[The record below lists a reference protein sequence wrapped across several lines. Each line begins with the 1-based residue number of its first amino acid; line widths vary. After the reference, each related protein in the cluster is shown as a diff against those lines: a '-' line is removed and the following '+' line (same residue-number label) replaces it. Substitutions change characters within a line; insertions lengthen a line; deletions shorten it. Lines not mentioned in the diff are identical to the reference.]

1 MLYSYPNHSYPRQ
14 LVWKSF
20 MCSNHRLFFSSN
32 FSLLRDL
39 TNIYTILV
47 GNYPTTNTIKTLECS
62 KREFTVFSKIL
73 FILKGCMLQHVCVC
87 VSGKFLIIAI
97 SLRVC
102 ISKLYVLKLLC
113 QIIACGRDRV
123 SGCGCG
129 SRQSQS
135 ANTFENRWNSC
146 IATNRRV
153 FVYHHRRLP
162 ILKVYTYF
170 CS

>member
-1 MLYSYPNHSYPRQ
+1 MLYSYPNHSYPLQ

-39 TNIYTILV
+39 NNIYTILV

-113 QIIACGRDRV
+113 QIIACGRDRAV
-123 SGCGCG
+123 AVAVAVDSH
-129 SRQSQS
+129 
-135 ANTFENRWNSC
+135 
-146 IATNRRV
+146 RV
-153 FVYHHRRLP
+153 P
-162 ILKVYTYF
+162 IHLKTVGTRV
-170 CS
+170 

>member
-1 MLYSYPNHSYPRQ
+1 
-14 LVWKSF
+14 
-20 MCSNHRLFFSSN
+20 MCSNQRLFFSSN

-87 VSGKFLIIAI
+87 VCFWEILDYSHIVACVHIKIV
-97 SLRVC
+97 RVKVTLSDNC
-102 ISKLYVLKLLC
+102 MWQRQS
-113 QIIACGRDRV
+113 

-135 ANTFENRWNSC
+135 ANTFENCWNSC

-153 FVYHHRRLP
+153 FVYHHRRP
-162 ILKVYTYF
+162 QY
-170 CS
+170 